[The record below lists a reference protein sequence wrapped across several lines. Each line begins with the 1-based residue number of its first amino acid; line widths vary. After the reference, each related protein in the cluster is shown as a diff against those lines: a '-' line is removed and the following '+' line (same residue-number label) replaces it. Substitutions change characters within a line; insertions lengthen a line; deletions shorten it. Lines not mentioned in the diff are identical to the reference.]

1 MCGMTD
7 VFLLRYGDAAPFC
20 PRGPSC
26 VMGGVFVNV
35 VVPFQFPASL
45 RVHSGEGV
53 NGRLWLYYMA
63 IVSVHIVDQNVHIR
77 RSFSLFEDG

>member
-1 MCGMTD
+1 MCGVTD
-7 VFLLRYGDAAPFC
+7 VFLSRYGDAAPFC

-35 VVPFQFPASL
+35 VVPFQFLASL

-53 NGRLWLYYMA
+53 NGRLWLYYMV
-63 IVSVHIVDQNVHIR
+63 IVSVNIVDQNVHIR
-77 RSFSLFEDG
+77 RSFSLFEEG